1 MSNSRNYNIL
11 NGKLNITGEIIYK
24 YRKSLN
30 LSRQTLSDKLIMLGI
45 DIPATSIYE
54 IEKGTRTIVDF
65 EICGISKVLKITPEI
80 LLNDYYK
87 SLDNV

>member
-30 LSRQTLSDKLIMLGI
+30 LSRQSLSDKLIMLGI

-65 EICGISKVLKITPEI
+65 EICGISKVLKIPPEI